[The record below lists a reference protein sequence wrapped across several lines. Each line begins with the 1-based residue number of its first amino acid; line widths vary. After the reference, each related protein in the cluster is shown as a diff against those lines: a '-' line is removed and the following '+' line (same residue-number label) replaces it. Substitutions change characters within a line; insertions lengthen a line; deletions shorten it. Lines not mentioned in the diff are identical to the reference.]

1 MYDTGRGLPAAPDE
15 AAFWYGRAA
24 ARGLAVAQNNLGA
37 LYATGEGVPADISRA
52 YLWFS
57 LAAAGNHQ
65 GAHTNRNTIAEA
77 MTAGEIAQARL
88 LLRAWRLYQ
97 RGRFIVA

>member
-1 MYDTGRGLPAAPDE
+1 M

-24 ARGLAVAQNNLGA
+24 ARGLAAAQNNLGA
-37 LYATGEGVPADISRA
+37 LYATGEGVPADVARA

-65 GAHTNRNTIAEA
+65 GGRANRNAIAEE
-77 MTAGEIAQARL
+77 MTAGEIAKARL

-97 RGRFIVA
+97 QGSFVGA